1 MCASASA
8 ILAWNAIPVFADIDP
23 LSFNLTS
30 STIEPCISPYTKAI
44 LAVDIFGQTCDIDDI
59 MSLARAKDLKVITDT
74 AQSPGSIY
82 KNKKTGTS
90 ADIGGFSFNYHK
102 HVHTGEGGILV
113 TNSDEYCERMQLI
126 RNHAEA
132 VVKDK
137 KVRNLSNLLG
147 YNFRLGEIEA
157 AIGIEQLKKLDSIIS
172 NRQYVASQLTKLLT
186 KFDCVQTPY
195 ISNNA
200 THSYYV
206 YPIILDL
213 EKLGIS
219 RKLLVSALR
228 AEGLDGL
235 MEGYANIHLLPMY
248 QEKIAYGSN
257 GFPWSSDVCKR
268 DVSYELGICPN
279 AEFLHSQSFI
289 GFEMCLYE
297 FKEQDLNKVLEAFD
311 KVFENLNSLRNI

>member
-1 MCASASA
+1 M
-8 ILAWNAIPVFADIDP
+8 
-23 LSFNLTS
+23 
-30 STIEPCISPYTKAI
+30 
-44 LAVDIFGQTCDIDDI
+44 AVDIFGQTCDIDDI

-147 YNFRLGEIEA
+147 YTRLGEIE

-172 NRQYVASQLTKLLT
+172 NRQAASQLTKLLT

-195 ISNNA
+195 
-200 THSYYV
+200 
-206 YPIILDL
+206 
-213 EKLGIS
+213 
-219 RKLLVSALR
+219 
-228 AEGLDGL
+228 
-235 MEGYANIHLLPMY
+235 
-248 QEKIAYGSN
+248 
-257 GFPWSSDVCKR
+257 
-268 DVSYELGICPN
+268 
-279 AEFLHSQSFI
+279 
-289 GFEMCLYE
+289 
-297 FKEQDLNKVLEAFD
+297 
-311 KVFENLNSLRNI
+311 